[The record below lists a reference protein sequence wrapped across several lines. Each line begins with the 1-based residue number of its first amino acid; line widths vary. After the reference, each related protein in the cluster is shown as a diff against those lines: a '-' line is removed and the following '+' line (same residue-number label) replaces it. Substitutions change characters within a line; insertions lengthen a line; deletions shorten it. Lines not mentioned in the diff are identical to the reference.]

1 MRGVKGADDPT
12 ECEFRTSQDVALWPI
27 EIVSV
32 SYFSYA
38 PDLPLTALPV
48 GQRIKATPAI
58 GAMSK
63 ANALRRLAAPTD
75 IAQAV
80 SWLAS
85 AESGWITGATI
96 DATGGLW

>member
-1 MRGVKGADDPT
+1 MKAGIEGAT
-12 ECEFRTSQDVALWPI
+12 RVTAKELGRRSITVN
-27 EIVSV
+27 IVR
-32 SYFSYA
+32 
-38 PDLPLTALPV
+38 P
-48 GQRIKATPAI
+48 GATDTDTLHATTDESAI

-63 ANALRRLAAPTD
+63 ANALRRLAAPQD